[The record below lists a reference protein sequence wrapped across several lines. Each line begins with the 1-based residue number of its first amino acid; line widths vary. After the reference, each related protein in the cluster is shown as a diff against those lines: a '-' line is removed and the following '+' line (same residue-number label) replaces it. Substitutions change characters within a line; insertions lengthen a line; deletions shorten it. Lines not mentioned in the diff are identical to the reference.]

1 MLHTLV
7 GKVRQWFT
15 AFFGLRWVR
24 FGIVGAISTAIYA
37 AFGIAFNWWNWPV
50 LVGNATAYVLSF
62 VFSYLAQRKWTFQSK
77 LPHAQLLPK
86 YAALQLAGLGLNS
99 AIIVVLMYVGL
110 PYVIAMGIAI
120 VLVPFFVYIVN
131 KVWVFRTPKPPQT
144 PVTPS

>member
-1 MLHTLV
+1 MPSPFV
-7 GKVRQWFT
+7 AQARQWLSD
-15 AFFGLRWVR
+15 FFGLRWVR

-37 AFGIAFNWWNWPV
+37 GLGIAFDWWKWPV

-62 VFSYLAQRKWTFQSK
+62 VFSYLAQRKWTFRSN

-86 YAALQLAGLGLNS
+86 YAALQAAGLGLNT

-110 PYVIAMGIAI
+110 PYVVSMSVAI

-131 KVWVFRTPKPPQT
+131 KLWVFRTPKT
-144 PVTPS
+144 SSPSAPE